1 MTFGHCIEL
10 PLYLA
15 GLACVFTSS
24 PEGQAGPAFVT
35 TGSPEPGGHGPPSM
49 FFE

>member
-1 MTFGHCIEL
+1 MTFGHGMEL
-10 PLYLA
+10 SLYLA

-35 TGSPEPGGHGPPSM
+35 TGSPEPGGHGSSSM
-49 FFE
+49 FVE